1 MGTWKGRIFGER
13 RRRRWRLKVIII
25 GYRKEPII
33 LFNGFH
39 RETTLISGDVGWRRK
54 KEEESSVR
62 RRMCKTWETKPQ
74 R

>member
-1 MGTWKGRIFGER
+1 
-13 RRRRWRLKVIII
+13 LKVIIIII
-25 GYRKEPII
+25 GYRKEAII

-39 RETTLISGDVGWRRK
+39 REATLISGDGDVGWRRK

-62 RRMCKTWETKPQ
+62 RRRRRMCKTRETKAQ